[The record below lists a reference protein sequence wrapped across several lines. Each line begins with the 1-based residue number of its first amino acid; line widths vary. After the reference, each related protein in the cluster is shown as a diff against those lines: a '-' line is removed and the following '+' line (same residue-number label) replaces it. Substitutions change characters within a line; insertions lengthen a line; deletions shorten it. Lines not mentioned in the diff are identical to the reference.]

1 MEGRRSMLNKKGYT
15 VPMALALMLLLMAFA
30 GSLLLVASYRYQSTF
45 VRQKQDQ
52 LYLYATALV
61 EDATKTIEDGKLNQ
75 QIAQMVKNIIVTDP
89 GKLSQYSKSYKFQF
103 DLGENAGGDKK
114 YITNSFIQN
123 ELGKVYIDM
132 SVDYEPQGA
141 GQALPDDAKNY
152 IRIGDRLKVEY
163 RIKLTDMEYRITA
176 DYYCSANTNKNPDGS
191 DVDPLPLESF
201 INMKWQLNKYSGKI
215 YTA

>member
-1 MEGRRSMLNKKGYT
+1 MLNKKGYT
-15 VPMALALMLLLMAFA
+15 VPMALALMLLLMVFA

-89 GKLSQYSKSYKFQF
+89 GKLSQYAKSYKFKF

-132 SVDYEPQGA
+132 SVAYEPQGA

-191 DVDPLPLESF
+191 DVDPLPLEPF

>member
-1 MEGRRSMLNKKGYT
+1 MLNKKGYT

>member
-1 MEGRRSMLNKKGYT
+1 MLNKKGYT

-163 RIKLTDMEYRITA
+163 RIKVTDMEYRITA

>member
-1 MEGRRSMLNKKGYT
+1 MLNKKGYT

-61 EDATKTIEDGKLNQ
+61 EDATKTIEEGKLNQ

-89 GKLSQYSKSYKFQF
+89 GKLSQYAKVYKFQF

-114 YITNSFIQN
+114 YLTNSFIQN
-123 ELGKVYIDM
+123 DLGKVYMDM
-132 SVDYEPQGA
+132 SVAYEPQGA
-141 GQALPDDAKNY
+141 GQILPDDAKNY

-163 RIKLTDMEYRITA
+163 RIRLTDMEYRIAA
-176 DYYCSANTNKNPDGS
+176 DYYCSANANKNLDGS
-191 DVDPLPLESF
+191 DVEPPPSLEPF
-201 INMKWQLNKYSGKI
+201 INMKWQLNKYTGKL
-215 YTA
+215 YTT